1 MQKRSVAENSMKRS
15 LDAVLQEVLDILEA
29 DDGKSFEEKKEAA
42 VNRLRTCQDEF
53 VAETLADFAVA
64 DIVGLQLQTSSGN
77 PVRYSTAMNMSLCE
91 GFKMLIVMLL

>member
-42 VNRLRTCQDEF
+42 VNRSKNLP
-53 VAETLADFAVA
+53 
-64 DIVGLQLQTSSGN
+64 G
-77 PVRYSTAMNMSLCE
+77 
-91 GFKMLIVMLL
+91 